1 MVKHKADPYRR
12 LIVRLSGAPI
22 GTITRVP
29 GERHFFAFDES
40 YLQDPNRLTLSLSYK
55 SQSGGLVTAI
65 RPYSLRLPPFFSNL
79 LPEGH
84 LRDYLAARAGVKS
97 EREFFLLAALGQDL
111 PGAVTVHPEGLEPHE
126 SVEEDKL
133 TTEGAAPGNM
143 PAMRFSLAGVQLKF
157 SAIMQAAGGLTVP
170 ANGEGGNW
178 IVKLPSV
185 RFSVVPENEFVML
198 ELARRVGIEVPNA
211 ELVAMDAIEGLPDEV
226 RMLSGKALIVQRFD
240 RSSDDKSGKAT
251 KPGESGR
258 RIHMEDFAQVFG
270 LFAADKYEKRSYAN
284 IASVL
289 AAEVGQAAVID
300 FMRRLTFSI
309 MIGNADMHL
318 KNWSLL
324 YPDGRQPKL
333 APAYDY
339 VCTLP
344 YLPNQQ
350 LALGFGKSKA
360 TDNITPE
367 QVRRFA
373 ETAKLSTPVLWQT
386 VIATIEETRLAWQ
399 DHSVRDLLP
408 RNIMEIIQTHMETVA
423 RNVALSCP
431 R

>member
-1 MVKHKADPYRR
+1 MTARKTDPNGR
-12 LIVRLSGAPI
+12 LIVRLSGTPI
-22 GTITRVP
+22 GTITRTA
-29 GERHFFAFDES
+29 GEKHFFVFDES
-40 YLQDPNRLTLSLSYK
+40 YLDDPHRLTLSLSYK

-65 RPYSLRLPPFFSNL
+65 RPYGIRLPPFFSNL

-84 LRDYLAARAGVKS
+84 LRDYLAARAGVKP

-111 PGAVTVHPEGLEPHE
+111 PGAVTVHPEQREPDE
-126 SVEEDKL
+126 SDDENDV
-133 TTEGAAPGNM
+133 GGPGKRSGKM

-157 SAIMQAAGGLTVP
+157 SAIMQTAGGLTVP
-170 ANGEGGNW
+170 ANGTGGDW
-178 IVKLPSV
+178 IVKLPSA
-185 RFSVVPENEFVML
+185 RFPAVPENEFVMM
-198 ELARRVGIEVPNA
+198 ELARRIGIEVPNV
-211 ELVAMDAIEGLPDEV
+211 ELMAMDAIEALPDEARIV
-226 RMLSGKALIVQRFD
+226 QGKALAVERFD
-240 RSSDDKSGKAT
+240 RRGDNKFGRSSQ
-251 KPGESGR
+251 

-270 LFAADKYEKRSYAN
+270 LFAAEKYEKRSYAN

-289 AAEVGQAAVID
+289 AAEVGQTAVID

-324 YPDGRQPKL
+324 YPDGRRPKL

-360 TDNITPE
+360 MDQITFE

-373 ETAKLSTPVLWQT
+373 ETAKLSLPVLWQT
-386 VIATIEETRLAWQ
+386 VTATIEETRLAWR
-399 DHSVRDLLP
+399 DHAVRDLLP
-408 RNIMEIIQTHMETVA
+408 RGIIEIIQTHIETVA
-423 RNVALSCP
+423 RHVSRQAS
-431 R
+431 